1 MPSQP
6 RAPTF
11 RENSGTS
18 VSSRFGL
25 CGSKVPAAI
34 SSARKARTSLRNSSH
49 FGGRRIGSKRRA
61 AVIVGL
67 GFCAG
72 RSVLMSARGHQRPQF
87 VGAAVAY
94 ELAELDRPV
103 ALGAEIVAPRQR
115 AQRIAVQDVLDG
127 EADRA
132 MHLMGDGAA
141 LLRGFRAADFCRYRF
156 EKHFVVEGGGIGDG

>member
-6 RAPTF
+6 RAPTL

-25 CGSKVPAAI
+25 CGSKVPSAI

-67 GFCAG
+67 DFYLGKA
-72 RSVLMSARGHQRPQF
+72 VMSARGAQRPQF
-87 VGAAVAY
+87 IGAAVAD
-94 ELAELDRPV
+94 ELAELHRPKT
-103 ALGAEIVAPRQR
+103 LGAEIVAPGQR
-115 AQRIAVQDVLDG
+115 AQRI
-127 EADRA
+127 
-132 MHLMGDGAA
+132 
-141 LLRGFRAADFCRYRF
+141 
-156 EKHFVVEGGGIGDG
+156 